1 MVRRVPLRRVRHL
14 QPMERPE
21 LCRLGVQAGG
31 VLGRHERN
39 TIIDDLL
46 SIPDEDTYGNMMTLG
61 SGGSI

>member
-1 MVRRVPLRRVRHL
+1 
-14 QPMERPE
+14 MERPE